1 MKRDARGKRT
11 SLTNVVS
18 RPCQS
23 VTVVLCRADIEN
35 RLCLMYVRG
44 AENRTKTTM
53 DSSLSSNPEP
63 KHEQPLPLSLQ
74 WFRRNHTHTRR
85 PATCLPLLLHFPRR
99 YVFWCLGPL
108 SLHLVRRG
116 QEECDRRSVGAVERV
131 ACVYLASSGTYEL
144 GKRHGQRRAAVSA
157 PPSSLSHN
165 GMNGV
170 RWQVRGVCMERV
182 SLHVRVLQPKHLC
195 MGLV

>member
-1 MKRDARGKRT
+1 MSYKREDNIGSRERERESAGERERERERERMKRDARGKRT

-85 PATCLPLLLHFPRR
+85 PATCLPLLK
-99 YVFWCLGPL
+99 
-108 SLHLVRRG
+108 
-116 QEECDRRSVGAVERV
+116 RSRVGA
-131 ACVYLASSGTYEL
+131 
-144 GKRHGQRRAAVSA
+144 
-157 PPSSLSHN
+157 
-165 GMNGV
+165 
-170 RWQVRGVCMERV
+170 RV
-182 SLHVRVLQPKHLC
+182 SKLRRESE
-195 MGLV
+195 

>member
-99 YVFWCLGPL
+99 YVFWCLGRPF
-108 SLHLVRRG
+108 SLHLVRLRREG
-116 QEECDRRSVGAVERV
+116 RRSVVVGASERSRGLLV
-131 ACVYLASSGTYEL
+131 C
-144 GKRHGQRRAAVSA
+144 QRRPAQT
-157 PPSSLSHN
+157 SLGRDMAN
-165 GMNGV
+165 EEL
-170 RWQVRGVCMERV
+170 R
-182 SLHVRVLQPKHLC
+182 SLLHLLPC
-195 MGLV
+195 HTTG